1 MTPTL
6 YLASTSPA
14 RAQIL
19 RDIGLL
25 AQVISPPVDED
36 AAVAA
41 LAPPHDAAI
50 IALHL
55 AQLKAESVLS
65 EGIDGLV
72 LGGDSVFECDGEFLG
87 KPHDPDVAVSRW
99 KAMRGH
105 RGILHSGL
113 WVIDH
118 TGGMFRAAIGEVTNA
133 TVHFRGDITDAEID
147 DYVATG
153 EPLKVAGAFTLDA
166 KGAAF
171 IERVEGDPWAVVGMS
186 ATSLRSLIRKLGH
199 DYTPLWASQT

>member
-41 LAPPHDAAI
+41 LAPPHDAAT

-153 EPLKVAGAFTLDA
+153 EPLKVAGAFT
-166 KGAAF
+166 
-171 IERVEGDPWAVVGMS
+171 ERVEGDPWAVVGMS